1 MLELIPISYVCK
13 AQGYVRIVAVEILL
27 MLSGLINH
35 LSTEVFYCWLAPWIA
50 SYIEMYLYS
59 K

>member
-1 MLELIPISYVCK
+1 MDFVELIPISYVCK

-35 LSTEVFYCWLAPWIA
+35 LSTEVFYCWRCG
-50 SYIEMYLYS
+50 EMYLSS

>member
-1 MLELIPISYVCK
+1 MDFVELIPISYVCK

-35 LSTEVFYCWLAPWIA
+35 LSTEVFYCWRCVGLNKELCGP
-50 SYIEMYLYS
+50 
-59 K
+59 